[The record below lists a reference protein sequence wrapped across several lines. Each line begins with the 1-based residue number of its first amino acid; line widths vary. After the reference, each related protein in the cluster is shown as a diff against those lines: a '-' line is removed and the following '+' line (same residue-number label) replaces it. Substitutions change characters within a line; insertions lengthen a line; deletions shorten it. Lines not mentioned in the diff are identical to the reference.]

1 MQKLE
6 VEFVQKDLEL
16 ELARACSL
24 AMDYAM
30 MLSVPSSN
38 ALYQLE
44 AVRGYLEVC
53 RREFVRGNAESIA
66 REDAAGCI
74 ADEEV
79 LNVSKYALQR
89 CGSIEAVIRE
99 VQLKEQHGGFNEDRC
114 RACFSDYDEYDKLM
128 EIARIGASV
137 PLPDGFQINHVQPA
151 RRQLDVRL
159 GNTYLRHAMKHSK
172 SGKMVLFRIEGIP
185 PGEFDKL
192 HWTAPLWGPKPDVAH
207 QHGFNPSG
215 RFSLT

>member
-24 AMDYAM
+24 AVDYAVDYAV
-30 MLSVPSSN
+30 MLSLPPSN
-38 ALYQLE
+38 ALYKLE

-99 VQLKEQHGGFNEDRC
+99 VQLKEQPGGFNEDWC
-114 RACFSDYDEYDKLM
+114 RACFSDNDEYDKLM
-128 EIARIGASV
+128 EIARIGASL

-159 GNTYLRHAMKHSK
+159 GDTYLKHAMKHSK
-172 SGKMVLFRIEGIP
+172 SGKMVLFRIEDIP
-185 PGEFDKL
+185 LRELDKL
-192 HWTAPLWGPKPDVAH
+192 H
-207 QHGFNPSG
+207 
-215 RFSLT
+215 